1 MRLIVDCFKLVKG
14 EGKSIGIYNVALNLA
29 RNIADL
35 AKEYNIDITILGNK
49 FNREDFDIPG
59 ISFVVVDKD
68 PRNKLYCIF
77 WELFDVV
84 KYYKKYKAD
93 AILFPRGYTT
103 LFHSMNDAII
113 VHDMIPFYYHKNY
126 PGYFNKL
133 ENAYIMNRLKASINS
148 ASKVI
153 TISKASKRDI
163 LDINRVDEN
172 KISVINN
179 GRNKI
184 DVVSM
189 EHKDYIVAMTSGLPH
204 KNAVGIVRSYE
215 EYTKIAAN
223 PLPIMIIG
231 IDDAKQYVTN
241 ESTLDNITCYKYIKS
256 NEEMHRLIGEAKL
269 FLFLSEIEGFGFPPV
284 EAMELGVPV
293 ICSNCSSLPEVVG
306 DAAVLVDP
314 KDYGTVGCAIDD
326 LLNDESKQKELLVKG
341 LKNIER
347 FGWDKIAREY
357 VELLVK

>member
-1 MRLIVDCFKLVKG
+1 MRLIIDCFKLVKG
-14 EGKSIGIYNVALNLA
+14 EGKSIGIYNVALNLT
-29 RNIADL
+29 RNIAGL
-35 AKEYNIDITILGNK
+35 AKEYNMDITILGNE

-59 ISFVVVDKD
+59 ISFVVVDKN
-68 PRNKLYCIF
+68 PRNKRYCIF

-93 AILFPRGYTT
+93 AIFFPRGYTT

-113 VHDMIPFYYHKNY
+113 VHDMIPFYYNKNY

-133 ENAYIMNRLKASINS
+133 ENAYIMNRLKASIKS

-153 TISKASKRDI
+153 TISEASKKDI
-163 LDINRVDEN
+163 LDITYVDES

-184 DVVSM
+184 DVAPM

-215 EYTKIAAN
+215 EYTKTATE
-223 PLPIMIIG
+223 PLPIKIIG
-231 IDDAKQYVTN
+231 IDDAKQYVIDETI
-241 ESTLDNITCYKYIKS
+241 LDNITCYKYIKS

-326 LLNDESKQKELLVKG
+326 LLNDESKQKELLEKG
-341 LKNIER
+341 FKNIER
-347 FGWDKIAREY
+347 FDWDKIAREY

>member
-1 MRLIVDCFKLVKG
+1 MKLIIDCFKLVKG
-14 EGKSIGIYNVALNLA
+14 AGKSIGIYNVALNLA
-29 RNIADL
+29 RNIASG
-35 AKEYNIDITILGNK
+35 AKEYNMDITILGNEY
-49 FNREDFDIPG
+49 NQEDFDIPG
-59 ISFVVVDKD
+59 VCFVMVDKD

-93 AILFPRGYTT
+93 VILFPRGYTT

-113 VHDMIPFYYHKNY
+113 VHDMIPFYYHHNF
-126 PGYFNKL
+126 PGYFNRL
-133 ENAYIMNRLKASINS
+133 ENAYIMNRLKASIKS

-153 TISKASKRDI
+153 TISEASKRDI
-163 LDINRVDEN
+163 LDITHIDER

-184 DVVSM
+184 DVMPM

-204 KNAVGIVRSYE
+204 KNAIGVVRSYE
-215 EYTKIAAN
+215 EYVKTAMN
-223 PLPIMIIG
+223 PLPIKIIG
-231 IDDAKQYVTN
+231 IDDAKQYVTD

-306 DAAVLVDP
+306 DAAVMVDP
-314 KDYGTVGCAIDD
+314 GDYKAVGRAIDE
-326 LLNDESKQKELLVKG
+326 LLHSGNKQKELLVKG

>member
-1 MRLIVDCFKLVKG
+1 MKLIIDSFKLIKG

-29 RNIADL
+29 RNIVSL
-35 AKEYNIDITILGNK
+35 AKEYNVEIFIFGNEY
-49 FNREDFDIPG
+49 NREDFDIPG
-59 ISFVVVDKD
+59 VSFVMVDKD

-84 KYYKKYKAD
+84 KYYNKYKAD
-93 AILFPRGYTT
+93 AVLLPRGYTS

-126 PGYFNKL
+126 PGYFNRL
-133 ENAYIMNRLKASINS
+133 ENAYIMNRLKASIKS

-153 TISKASKRDI
+153 TISEASKRDI
-163 LDINRVDEN
+163 LDIVKVDGE
-172 KISVINN
+172 KISIINN

-184 DVVSM
+184 DVEPM
-189 EHKDYIVAMTSGLPH
+189 EHKDYLVAMTSRLPH

-215 EYTKIAAN
+215 AYAKSVTN
-223 PLPIMIIG
+223 PLPIKIIG
-231 IDDAKQYVTN
+231 IDDARQYVTD
-241 ESTLDNITCYKYIKS
+241 EAILGNITCYKYIKS
-256 NEEMHRLIGEAKL
+256 NEDMHKLIGEAKL

-314 KDYGTVGCAIDD
+314 KDYEAVGCAIDD
-326 LLNDESKQKELLVKG
+326 LLNDESKQKELLVKS

-347 FGWDKIAREY
+347 FGWDKIARKY
-357 VELLVK
+357 LELLVK